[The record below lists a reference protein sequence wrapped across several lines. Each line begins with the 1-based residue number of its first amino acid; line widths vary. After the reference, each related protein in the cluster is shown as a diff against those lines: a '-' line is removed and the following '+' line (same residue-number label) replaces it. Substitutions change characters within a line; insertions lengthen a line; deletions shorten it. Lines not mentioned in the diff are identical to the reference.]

1 MSDQLYNLSQAVQRH
16 IWHTMDEMLRSRLNE
31 AATARAANYISQ
43 PDTDTSSAQIGSTE
57 SQYHDLIAP
66 TEYYS
71 AQSTIA
77 ETIISQTDST
87 GLQSQRGATWQHS
100 MTYTANSGFTSGIPR
115 TMGWKGVREG
125 REKELELGEMKG
137 VGRTGKR
144 AAPVPD
150 GLIKAAGRRMA
161 KDEGEALNGFSSNL
175 QDSEMKDGTTKAQ
188 AKTREE
194 FEHETLRRRAETIV
208 DSWGDSVLPLHILF
222 HLSVGDCWSSLNPLR
237 ISAPNFDPFFNFDEW
252 VNEWVKKGEQLL
264 GEAQTSGGKS
274 EFAGIATVGVPHS
287 LM

>member
-1 MSDQLYNLSQAVQRH
+1 MSEQLYNLSPAVPRH
-16 IWHTMDEMLRSRLNE
+16 LWHTMDEMLRFRLNE
-31 AATARAANYISQ
+31 AATVRAANYISK

-57 SQYHDLIAP
+57 GQYHDLIAP

-77 ETIISQTDST
+77 ETIVSQTDST

-125 REKELELGEMKG
+125 REKELALGEMKG

-150 GLIKAAGRRMA
+150 GLIRAAGCGMA
-161 KDEGEALNGFSSNL
+161 KDEVEALNGFSSNL
-175 QDSEMKDGTTKAQ
+175 EDSEMKDGTTKSLS
-188 AKTREE
+188 RRPGDDELRGLWIVG
-194 FEHETLRRRAETIV
+194 ETPPSR
-208 DSWGDSVLPLHILF
+208 
-222 HLSVGDCWSSLNPLR
+222 
-237 ISAPNFDPFFNFDEW
+237 
-252 VNEWVKKGEQLL
+252 
-264 GEAQTSGGKS
+264 
-274 EFAGIATVGVPHS
+274 
-287 LM
+287 